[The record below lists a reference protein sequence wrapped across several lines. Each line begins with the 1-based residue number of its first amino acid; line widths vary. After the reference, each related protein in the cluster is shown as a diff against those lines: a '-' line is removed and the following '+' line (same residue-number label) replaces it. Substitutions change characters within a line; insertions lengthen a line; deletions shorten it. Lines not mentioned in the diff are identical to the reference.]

1 MNRRLWYIKSA
12 EIFSWLA
19 EEKLHRQ
26 GKELGINVSRVTVL
40 IRPL

>member
-19 EEKLHRQ
+19 EEKVQDMEELKNFFARISI
-26 GKELGINVSRVTVL
+26 GKARN
-40 IRPL
+40 